1 DVDDPRA
8 DAELLDEVVLLVV
21 EGRAAEERD
30 GRRLA
35 DPPAVRVPLAIRAVA
50 RLTEPLGDPIHR
62 PLEGDLL
69 PLRPSGPP
77 VEDPR
82 QAPGVDR
89 VLECARALGAKGA
102 LVDRALRVAFDV
114 DDLPVP
120 GVDQRAAP
128 NGAVG
133 ADAPRGVDAVEAGTE
148 GAGPLGRRAIV
159 ERVCNTAV
167 TGPSRTGHGRAV
179 SRRTW
184 WAR

>member
-1 DVDDPRA
+1 VRPHDQEAVGVGEIHLEGGRAAAAERGPQTGDRGRVSYPGLVLDVDDPRA

-89 VLECARALGAKGA
+89 VLECARALGAEGA
-102 LVDRALRVAFDV
+102 LVDRALRV
-114 DDLPVP
+114 
-120 GVDQRAAP
+120 
-128 NGAVG
+128 
-133 ADAPRGVDAVEAGTE
+133 
-148 GAGPLGRRAIV
+148 
-159 ERVCNTAV
+159 
-167 TGPSRTGHGRAV
+167 
-179 SRRTW
+179 
-184 WAR
+184 